1 MIAMSYKDIRQI
13 RHWIF
18 DMDGT
23 LTLAV
28 HDFAMIKKVL
38 EIPEEE
44 DILVNLDKLP
54 SEDRAARL
62 RWLAEYELKLA
73 KQSIPAKGAPE
84 LLQYL
89 HQQASDLAILTRNL
103 QDLAQITLEA
113 IAADHY
119 FDPSLIFG
127 RENAAPKPSP
137 DGIAQIIAK
146 WGISPQE
153 TVIVGDHEYDLASGK
168 NAGIQT
174 ILVNHEHNIYPELA
188 DYFFP
193 NCEDLL
199 AYLKKS

>member
-1 MIAMSYKDIRQI
+1 MSYKDIRHI

-38 EIPEEE
+38 EIPEDE
-44 DILVNLDKLP
+44 DILVNLENLP
-54 SEDRAARL
+54 EADRAARL

-73 KQSIPAKGAPE
+73 KQSIPAKGASE
-84 LLQYL
+84 LLSYL
-89 HQQASDLAILTRNL
+89 HQQSSDLAILTRNL
-103 QDLAQITLEA
+103 QDLALVTLEA
-113 IAADHY
+113 IKADHY
-119 FDPSLIFG
+119 FKTPLIFG

-137 DGIAQIIAK
+137 DGIEQIIKK
-146 WGISPQE
+146 WGISPYE

-174 ILVNHEHNIYPELA
+174 ILVNHEENIYPELA

-193 NCEDLL
+193 DCEALL
-199 AYLKKS
+199 TYLKRP

>member
-1 MIAMSYKDIRQI
+1 MSYKDIRHI

-38 EIPEEE
+38 EIPENE
-44 DILVNLDKLP
+44 DILVNLEKLP
-54 SEDRAARL
+54 EADKNARL

-73 KQSIPAKGAPE
+73 KQSTPAKGAQS
-84 LLQYL
+84 LLKYL
-89 HQQASDLAILTRNL
+89 NQQSSDLAILTRNL
-103 QDLAQITLEA
+103 QDLALITLKA
-113 IAADHY
+113 IDADHY
-119 FDPSLIFG
+119 FKESLIFG

-137 DGIAQIIAK
+137 DGIEQIMAQ
-146 WGISPQE
+146 WGISPKE

-174 ILVNHEHNIYPELA
+174 ILVNHQENIYPDLA
-188 DYFFP
+188 DHFFP
-193 NCEDLL
+193 SCEALL
-199 AYLKKS
+199 SYLKNS

>member
-1 MIAMSYKDIRQI
+1 MSFKDIRQI

-23 LTLAV
+23 LTIAV

-54 SEDRAARL
+54 EADKNARL
-62 RWLAEYELKLA
+62 RWLAEYELKMA
-73 KQSIPAKGAPE
+73 KQSIAATGASE

-89 HQQASDLAILTRNL
+89 NAQSSDLAILTRNL
-103 QDLAQITLEA
+103 QDLAFITLEA
-113 IAADHY
+113 IDADSY
-119 FDPSLIFG
+119 FEKSLIFG

-137 DGIAQIIAK
+137 DGILQIIDQ
-146 WGISPQE
+146 WGISPNE

-174 ILVNHEHNIYPELA
+174 ILVNHEYNIYPELA
-188 DYFFP
+188 DHFFP
-193 NCEDLL
+193 NCQALL
-199 AYLKKS
+199 TYLQSK

>member
-1 MIAMSYKDIRQI
+1 MNYKDIRHI

-44 DILVNLDKLP
+44 DILVNLDALP
-54 SEDRAARL
+54 EADKNARL
-62 RWLAEYELKLA
+62 QWLAEYELKLA
-73 KQSIPAKGAPE
+73 KESIPAKGAPE
-84 LLQYL
+84 LLRYL
-89 HQQASDLAILTRNL
+89 NQQSSDLAILTRNL
-103 QDLAQITLEA
+103 QDLALITLEA
-113 IAADHY
+113 IKADHY
-119 FDPSLIFG
+119 FEQPLIFG

-137 DGIAQIIAK
+137 DGIEKIIER

-174 ILVNHEHNIYPELA
+174 ILVNHQENIYPELA

-193 NCEDLL
+193 DCMALL
-199 AYLKKS
+199 AYLQNH

>member
-1 MIAMSYKDIRQI
+1 MSYKDIRHI

-38 EIPEEE
+38 EIPEDE
-44 DILVNLDKLP
+44 DILVNLENLP
-54 SEDRAARL
+54 EADRAARL

-73 KQSIPAKGAPE
+73 KQSIPAKGASE
-84 LLQYL
+84 LLSYL
-89 HQQASDLAILTRNL
+89 HQQSSDLAILTRNL
-103 QDLAQITLEA
+103 QDLAFVTLEA
-113 IAADHY
+113 IKADHY
-119 FDPSLIFG
+119 FKTPLIFG

-137 DGIAQIIAK
+137 DGIEQIIKK
-146 WGISPQE
+146 WGISPHE

-174 ILVNHEHNIYPELA
+174 ILVNHEENIYPELA

-193 NCEDLL
+193 DCEALL
-199 AYLKKS
+199 TYLKRP

>member
-1 MIAMSYKDIRQI
+1 MNHKDIRHI

-38 EIPEEE
+38 EIPENE
-44 DILVNLDKLP
+44 DILVNLEKLP
-54 SEDRAARL
+54 EADKNARL
-62 RWLAEYELKLA
+62 RWLAEYELKMA
-73 KQSIPAKGAPE
+73 KQSMPAKGAKN

-89 HQQASDLAILTRNL
+89 NQQSSDLAILTRNL
-103 QDLAQITLEA
+103 QNLAVITLEA
-113 IAADHY
+113 INADHY
-119 FDPSLIFG
+119 FEQSLIFG

-137 DGIAQIIAK
+137 DGIEKIMDK
-146 WGISPQE
+146 WGISPHE

-174 ILVNHEHNIYPELA
+174 ILVNHTENIYPDLA

-193 NCEDLL
+193 NCEALL
-199 AYLKKS
+199 TYLKNH